1 MAFRIQPHVR
11 LQEWVAEE
19 RGFFAEEGLEYQFE
33 AEGFA
38 GGTAAAVTSASAAPL
53 SVRSGA
59 FEDMAAGRSSDVSCA
74 CHWAVNAAAS
84 AQHGKM
90 YGRAYSVCPSGIYV
104 AADSGLTE
112 PGDLAGVEVG
122 VGYHSGSHYSAL
134 QALERFLPRE
144 DVALGFT
151 GRPFDRVRQ
160 LLDGSSRAVNVW
172 GAPAYLLEQ
181 RGFRKLVDTTFVMGF
196 MLSPLVDTE
205 DVEKYFRALLRAQQE
220 IDLELHRYTGHWAR
234 EIPAD
239 LLELVDV
246 HRFGPG
252 ERIVPQPYTRQMFE
266 RTQGWMQEWDLL
278 DPTRIGYEDSVLV

>member
-1 MAFRIQPHVR
+1 VS
-11 LQEWVAEE
+11 
-19 RGFFAEEGLEYQFE
+19 
-33 AEGFA
+33 
-38 GGTAAAVTSASAAPL
+38 SASAAPL
-53 SVRSGA
+53 AVRSGA
-59 FEDMAAGRSSDVSCA
+59 FEDMAAGRSSAVSCA

-151 GRPFDRVRQ
+151 VRPFDRVRQ
-160 LLDGSSRAVNVW
+160 LKDGRSRAVNVW

-196 MLSPLVDTE
+196 MLSPLGDTE

-278 DPTRIGYEDSVLV
+278 DPTRIGYEDSVLA